1 MKRNCL
7 YLRMVWMV
15 ALLSFLT
22 MSTIASNL
30 SELKFQR
37 IDTRNG
43 LSNSQANCVLKDS
56 RGYVWIGTQ
65 YGLNRFD
72 GFRVRS
78 FYSKTSAN
86 KSLKFDFYDDLYED
100 ADGMIWIRQ
109 SVHYCIFNPDTEIF
123 DYDVAAWMQKHNIPG
138 NPEYIHIDSRK
149 NIWVKPYNGDF
160 YCYNPHTGRVKKYA
174 LDLEKL
180 AIRNDVNVSSMAD
193 LGKSAVVI
201 FNSGDIICLN
211 SETGK
216 IDWGTHYVRKH
227 ITSVK
232 DNYKIWLSPKGDY
245 WVVSPAGRWVY
256 RQDRKKWYNSVD
268 DMLRADG
275 FSDFP
280 KDMSLWDVHFVGT
293 RELWFATDH
302 DGLVICDYETKTV
315 SQFHNERDDRT
326 TVPNNTLIRLCA
338 TNDGS
343 VWICGRQGGVSQCT
357 RTPSI
362 FDHYQLGVVNCIS
375 EDQNGN
381 YWLGTNDKGIICF
394 NPKTKEQKVYNTKNS
409 KLMSDIMVCVLSA
422 SDGSVWA
429 GTYNGGLSHIV
440 NGAVTTYMPS
450 LDGIINKNIWGLA
463 EDRDGNVWIGTLG
476 TGVQKY
482 TSKTG
487 KFSTFNSENKNVS
500 SDYVSSMQMADN
512 GWIVVGTSDFYSVI
526 DPKINKVV
534 NMSIPSDSLRG
545 FVPASSSTQVIM
557 DSRGLVWYASP
568 SGLTVYNTE
577 SGNVLQ
583 LDEKNGLES
592 SDICGVIED
601 RRNNMWVATEFGLA
615 HVIVDKKDGEWTFD
629 VVNYSQ
635 LDGLL
640 PGPHNKRS
648 MCLTH
653 DGNILLG
660 GASGVDVISPS
671 KLRSNI
677 KRGMPVF
684 AGLMLFDKEIGIG
697 TVYDGRIVL
706 HESLEKSRRLVLK
719 SDESQFTIQMGT
731 NQGLADNNVQ
741 FTYRLEGLSD
751 NWITTEPNDPN
762 ISFTGLPS
770 GTYTLVV
777 KLVGDDDDKAKESR
791 LQIVVEPPFYATW
804 WAYALY
810 ILIALLVLYLWTRHE
825 KKKLN
830 FERMKMQKETERQ
843 QSNIKYEVY
852 SGVNEELRQPFEKA
866 FVYLEEMMKNENDE
880 QRYQQ
885 MHELRETLD
894 GVFIKMTEHMENKE
908 KKELIVP
915 KITETEITSVDQQL
929 VDKATAYVESNISNG
944 DITVETMSEA
954 LNMSRVHLYKRLTA
968 ITGQTPS
975 EFIRDIRLRHAER
988 LLRLSQL
995 TVSEVSYKVGINN
1008 PRYFSKYFKDKYGML
1023 PSQYKLQESD
1033 EK

>member
-1 MKRNCL
+1 MTWL
-7 YLRMVWMV
+7 IV
-15 ALLSFLT
+15 ALSFFTLT
-22 MSTIASNL
+22 TMAVNL
-30 SELKFQR
+30 AEMKFRR

-86 KSLKFDFYDDLYED
+86 KSLKFDFYDDLYEA

-109 SVHYCIFNPDTEIF
+109 GVNYCIFNPDTETF
-123 DYDVAAWMQKHNIPG
+123 DYDLSGWMQKHNIPG
-138 NPEYIHIDSRK
+138 NPEYIHLDSRK
-149 NIWVKPYNGDF
+149 NIWVKPYGNNF
-160 YCYNPHTGRVKKYA
+160 FCYNPRTGKVKQYIMDFGRLGIKEGA
-174 LDLEKL
+174 L
-180 AIRNDVNVSSMAD
+180 VSSMAD
-193 LGKSAVVI
+193 LGKSVVAI
-201 FNSGDIICLN
+201 FNSGDMICMN

-216 IDWGTHYVRKH
+216 IDWGTHYVRKQNPQDK
-227 ITSVK
+227 V
-232 DNYKIWLSPKGDY
+232 NYKIWFSPKGDY
-245 WVVSPAGRWVY
+245 WVVCPDGKWIY
-256 RQDRKKWYNSVD
+256 RQDRKKWYNSFD
-268 DMLRADG
+268 AMLKADG

-280 KDMSLWDVHFVGT
+280 AGMEVWDVHFMGA
-293 RELWFATDH
+293 RELWLATDH
-302 DGLVICDYETKTV
+302 NGLVIFDYEDKTV
-315 SQFHNERDDRT
+315 SQFLNERDDRT
-326 TVPNNTLIRLCA
+326 TVPNNTIIRLNA

-343 VWICGRQGGVSQCT
+343 VWICGMQGGVSQCT

-362 FDHYQLGVVNCIS
+362 FDNYPLGVVNCITQ
-375 EDQNGN
+375 DQKGN
-381 YWLGTNDKGIICF
+381 YWLGTNDKGIVCY
-394 NPKTKEQKVYNTKNS
+394 NPKTRQETVYNTKNS
-409 KLMSDIMVCVLSA
+409 KLESDIMVCMLNSA
-422 SDGSVWA
+422 DGSVWA
-429 GTYNGGLSHIV
+429 GTYGGGLSHIV
-440 NGAVTTYMPS
+440 DGKVNTYMPTAGG
-450 LDGIINKNIWGLA
+450 LANKNIWGLA
-463 EDRDGNVWIGTLG
+463 EDGNGKLWIGTLG
-476 TGVQKY
+476 SGVQ
-482 TSKTG
+482 SLDPKTG
-487 KFSTFNSENKNVS
+487 KFITYSSQNKNVS
-500 SDYVSSMQMADN
+500 SDYISSMQMADN
-512 GWIVVGTSDFYSVI
+512 GWIVAGTSDFYSVI

-545 FVPASSSTQVIM
+545 FVPSASSTQVIM

-568 SGLTVYNTE
+568 SGLSIYDTE
-577 SGNVLQ
+577 SGNVSQ

-592 SDICGVIED
+592 SSICGVIED
-601 RRNNMWVATEFGLA
+601 LRGNMWVATEFGLA
-615 HVIVDKKDGEWTFD
+615 HIVVNKKDGEWAFD

-635 LDGLL
+635 QDGLL

-653 DGNILLG
+653 DGSILLG
-660 GASGVDVISPS
+660 GVGGVDVISPHM
-671 KLRSNI
+671 LRSNV
-677 KRGMPVF
+677 KRGRPVF
-684 AGLMLFDKEIGIG
+684 TGLMLFDKEIGIG
-697 TVYDGRIVL
+697 TEYDGRIVL
-706 HESLEKSRRLVLK
+706 KESLEKSRRLVLK
-719 SDESQFTIQMGT
+719 SGESQFTIQMGT
-731 NQGLADNNVQ
+731 DQGLADNNVQ

-751 NWITTEPNDPN
+751 NWITTEPNNPN

-777 KLVGDDDDKAKESR
+777 KISGDDDVKAKESR

-804 WAYALY
+804 WAYVLY
-810 ILIALLVLYLWTRHE
+810 VLIALLVLRLWTRHE

-830 FERMKMQKETERQ
+830 FERMKMQKEAERQ

-866 FVYLEEMMKNENDE
+866 FVYLEDMMKNEGDE

-885 MHELRETLD
+885 MHSLRETLD
-894 GVFIKMTEHMENKE
+894 DVFIKMTEHMENKE

-929 VDKATAYVESNISNG
+929 VDKATAYVETNISNG

-995 TVSEVSYKVGINN
+995 TVSEISYKVGINN

-1023 PSQYKLQESD
+1023 PSQYKSHESD